1 MAGSSLA
8 HVYVLIEV
16 PFADVVS
23 HPTGRRMIDPNQVPR
38 GEDPQTTDKQPV
50 DPSQTRREQTGRLER
65 FALFITNAVGT
76 IGFFFVVLAWTLGW
90 LLFNSFAPKPYRFDP
105 YPAFVLWLFISEV
118 GWGHGTR
125 AGGITISHRAVT
137 VATTVRSRTTGG
149 VAMPANGEPSYDVV
163 LT

>member
-1 MAGSSLA
+1 
-8 HVYVLIEV
+8 
-16 PFADVVS
+16 
-23 HPTGRRMIDPNQVPR
+23 MIDPNQVPR

-105 YPAFVLWLFISEV
+105 YPAFVLWLFISNVIQLFLMPLIMV
-118 GWGHGTR
+118 GQNLQGRSADKR
-125 AGGITISHRAVT
+125 AEADLAINRSAEQGVKD
-137 VATTVRSRTTGG
+137 VREDIAQLRKL
-149 VAMPANGEPSYDVV
+149 VEAMQAADHAQG
-163 LT
+163 